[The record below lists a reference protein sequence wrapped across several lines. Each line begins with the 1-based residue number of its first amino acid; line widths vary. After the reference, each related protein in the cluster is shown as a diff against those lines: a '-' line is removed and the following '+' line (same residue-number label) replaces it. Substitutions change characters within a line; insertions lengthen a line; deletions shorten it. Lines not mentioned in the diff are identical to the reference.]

1 MTDVV
6 GFLIYLAIV
15 LVFTFVIVKL
25 LQARD
30 KETSAVNQ
38 MMIDMIPTGTK
49 VITDVVAS
57 IVKKFDKDPANDS
70 VVDMLMKYAT
80 ISVAS
85 MEQQY
90 KTLKAELKKNGG
102 DIIALNDSIKTKAV
116 ELAEKLATSDGKELA
131 PDQKEMMPDIVEAAL
146 KFLFN
151 K

>member
-1 MTDVV
+1 MTDIL

-15 LVFTFVIVKL
+15 LGFTFVIVKL

-30 KETSAVNQ
+30 KETSAVKQ

-49 VITDVVAS
+49 VITDVAAS
-57 IVKKFDKDPANDS
+57 IAKKFDKDPANES
-70 VVDMLMKYAT
+70 VVDLLMKYAT

-90 KTLKAELKKNGG
+90 KALKAELKENGG
-102 DIIALNDSIKTKAV
+102 DVSALNESIKTKAV

-146 KFLFN
+146 KLLFN

>member
-25 LQARD
+25 LQARG

-57 IVKKFDKDPANDS
+57 IAKKFDKDPAKDS
-70 VVDMLMKYAT
+70 VVDVLMKYAT
-80 ISVAS
+80 IGVAS

-90 KTLKAELKKNGG
+90 KTLKAELKENGG